1 MRDRK
6 RTPVLTVLSLLCVL
20 VLSGTA
26 LWRTHL
32 PPRLSLTETG
42 DRAVLPPQ
50 GLTGLLHRTDGQT
63 NALTFTLDAD
73 GLHTRTRL
81 TKPDS

>member
-26 LWRTHL
+26 LWRTLL
-32 PPRLSLTETG
+32 PPRLSLT
-42 DRAVLPPQ
+42 
-50 GLTGLLHRTDGQT
+50 
-63 NALTFTLDAD
+63 
-73 GLHTRTRL
+73 
-81 TKPDS
+81 